1 MAWMLPIEEYG
12 QGKNRTY
19 GTWYRNS
26 SGELYAFMD
35 GSKRKA
41 YLHSQYPYLYYGRGY
56 VQLTWYFNYENA
68 SKKIGVDF
76 LNNPD
81 LVMNK
86 NHAVKIMV
94 QGMKDGW
101 FTGKKLSDYI
111 NQSKKDYLNARRII
125 NGTDKDKLISGYAET
140 FEKALRS
147 MWNDKYR
154 NNIISVISIIQVGQE
169 IYRMIA
175 EYMDEMDQIKQ
186 SGADKKTRVM
196 AYARSAIL
204 KAGKD
209 WDLWKGYI
217 DEFIDSAKA
226 IYNAVKGILK

>member
-1 MAWMLPIEEYG
+1 MILTKKGFDILRQGLGKLTQNQVDEINFIVSEFDKDKSVSYPQAAYMLATAWHETATRMLPIEEYG
-12 QGKNRTY
+12 KGKNRTY

-26 SGELYAFMD
+26 IGALYSFID
-35 GSKRKA
+35 GSRRSA
-41 YLHSQYPYLYYGRGY
+41 YLHNDYPYLYYGRGY

-81 LVMNK
+81 LVMSK
-86 NHAVKIMV
+86 KYAVKIMI

-111 NQSKKDYLNARRII
+111 NQSKKDYAGARRII

-147 MWNDKYR
+147 M
-154 NNIISVISIIQVGQE
+154 
-169 IYRMIA
+169 
-175 EYMDEMDQIKQ
+175 
-186 SGADKKTRVM
+186 
-196 AYARSAIL
+196 
-204 KAGKD
+204 
-209 WDLWKGYI
+209 
-217 DEFIDSAKA
+217 
-226 IYNAVKGILK
+226 

>member
-1 MAWMLPIEEYG
+1 MILTKKGFDILKQGLGKLTQSQVSALNHIVSAIDADKSITYPQGAYILATTWHETATTMQPIAEYG
-12 QGKNRTY
+12 KGKGRTY
-19 GTWYRNS
+19 GRWYKNS
-26 SGELYAFMD
+26 KDQVYTFKD
-35 GSKRKA
+35 GSGTTV
-41 YLHSQYPYLYYGRGY
+41 YLQSDYPHLYYGRGY

-111 NQSKKDYLNARRII
+111 NQSKKDYVGARRII
-125 NGTDKDKLISGYAET
+125 NGMDKASLIAGYAET

-147 MWNDKYR
+147 M
-154 NNIISVISIIQVGQE
+154 
-169 IYRMIA
+169 
-175 EYMDEMDQIKQ
+175 
-186 SGADKKTRVM
+186 
-196 AYARSAIL
+196 
-204 KAGKD
+204 
-209 WDLWKGYI
+209 
-217 DEFIDSAKA
+217 
-226 IYNAVKGILK
+226 

>member
-1 MAWMLPIEEYG
+1 MILTKKGFDILRQGLGKLSESQVSAFNHIVSAIDADKSISYPQAAYMLATAWHETAARMLPIEEYG

-26 SGELYAFMD
+26 KDQLYSFKD
-35 GSKRKA
+35 GSKTTA
-41 YLHSQYPYLYYGRGY
+41 YLSDDYPHLYYGRGY

-86 NHAVKIMV
+86 NHAVKIMI

-111 NQSKKDYLNARRII
+111 NQSKKDYEGARRII
-125 NGTDKDKLISGYAET
+125 NGTDKAKLIAGYAET

-147 MWNDKYR
+147 M
-154 NNIISVISIIQVGQE
+154 
-169 IYRMIA
+169 
-175 EYMDEMDQIKQ
+175 
-186 SGADKKTRVM
+186 
-196 AYARSAIL
+196 
-204 KAGKD
+204 
-209 WDLWKGYI
+209 
-217 DEFIDSAKA
+217 
-226 IYNAVKGILK
+226 

>member
-1 MAWMLPIEEYG
+1 MRNALGKLTSSQVSEIEFMVNEFDKDKSVSYPQAAYMLATAWHETSARMLPIEEYG

-81 LVMNK
+81 LVMSK
-86 NHAVKIMV
+86 KYAVKIMI

-111 NQSKKDYLNARRII
+111 NQSKKDYVGARRII

-147 MWNDKYR
+147 M
-154 NNIISVISIIQVGQE
+154 
-169 IYRMIA
+169 
-175 EYMDEMDQIKQ
+175 
-186 SGADKKTRVM
+186 
-196 AYARSAIL
+196 
-204 KAGKD
+204 
-209 WDLWKGYI
+209 
-217 DEFIDSAKA
+217 
-226 IYNAVKGILK
+226 

>member
-1 MAWMLPIEEYG
+1 MRNALGKLTSSQVSEIEFMVNEFDKDKSVSYPQAAYMLATAWHETAARMLPIEEYG

-26 SGELYAFMD
+26 KDQLYSFKD
-35 GSKRKA
+35 GSKTTA
-41 YLHSQYPYLYYGRGY
+41 YLSDDYPHLYYGRGY

-86 NHAVKIMV
+86 NHAVKIMI

-111 NQSKKDYLNARRII
+111 NQSKKDYEGARRII
-125 NGTDKDKLISGYAET
+125 NGTDKAKLIAGYAET

-147 MWNDKYR
+147 M
-154 NNIISVISIIQVGQE
+154 
-169 IYRMIA
+169 
-175 EYMDEMDQIKQ
+175 
-186 SGADKKTRVM
+186 
-196 AYARSAIL
+196 
-204 KAGKD
+204 
-209 WDLWKGYI
+209 
-217 DEFIDSAKA
+217 
-226 IYNAVKGILK
+226 

>member
-1 MAWMLPIEEYG
+1 MILTKKGFDILKQGLGKLTQSQVDEINFIVSEFDKDKSISYPQAAYMLATAWHETAARMLPIEEYG

-26 SGELYAFMD
+26 KDQLYSFKD
-35 GSKRKA
+35 GSKTTA
-41 YLHSQYPYLYYGRGY
+41 YLSDDYPHLYYGRGY

-86 NHAVKIMV
+86 NHAVKIMI
-94 QGMKDGW
+94 QGMRDGW

-111 NQSKKDYLNARRII
+111 NQSQKDYVGARRII

-147 MWNDKYR
+147 M
-154 NNIISVISIIQVGQE
+154 
-169 IYRMIA
+169 
-175 EYMDEMDQIKQ
+175 
-186 SGADKKTRVM
+186 
-196 AYARSAIL
+196 
-204 KAGKD
+204 
-209 WDLWKGYI
+209 
-217 DEFIDSAKA
+217 
-226 IYNAVKGILK
+226 

>member
-1 MAWMLPIEEYG
+1 MILTKKGFDILRQGLGKLTQNQVDEINFIVSEFDKDKSVSYPQAAYMLATAWHETATRMLPIEEYG

-26 SGELYAFMD
+26 NSELYAFMD
-35 GSKRKA
+35 GSKRSA
-41 YLHSQYPYLYYGRGY
+41 YLHSKYPYLYYGRGY

-76 LNNPD
+76 LNNPE
-81 LVMNK
+81 LVMDK
-86 NHAVKIMV
+86 NHAVKIMI

-111 NQSKKDYLNARRII
+111 NQSQKDYVGARRII

-147 MWNDKYR
+147 
-154 NNIISVISIIQVGQE
+154 
-169 IYRMIA
+169 
-175 EYMDEMDQIKQ
+175 
-186 SGADKKTRVM
+186 T
-196 AYARSAIL
+196 
-204 KAGKD
+204 
-209 WDLWKGYI
+209 
-217 DEFIDSAKA
+217 
-226 IYNAVKGILK
+226 

>member
-1 MAWMLPIEEYG
+1 MRNALGKLTSSQVSEIEFMVNEFDKDKSISYPQAAYMLATAWHETAARMLPIEEYG

-26 SGELYAFMD
+26 NNELYAFMD
-35 GSKRKA
+35 SSKRTT
-41 YLHSQYPYLYYGRGY
+41 YLHSDYPYLYYGRGY
-56 VQLTWYFNYENA
+56 VQLTWYFNYEIA

-76 LNNPD
+76 LNNPN

-86 NHAVKIMV
+86 KYAVKIMI

-111 NQSKKDYLNARRII
+111 NQSKKDYVGARRII

-147 MWNDKYR
+147 
-154 NNIISVISIIQVGQE
+154 I
-169 IYRMIA
+169 
-175 EYMDEMDQIKQ
+175 
-186 SGADKKTRVM
+186 
-196 AYARSAIL
+196 
-204 KAGKD
+204 
-209 WDLWKGYI
+209 
-217 DEFIDSAKA
+217 
-226 IYNAVKGILK
+226 

>member
-1 MAWMLPIEEYG
+1 MILTKKGFDILRQGLGKLTQSQVDEINFIVSEFDRDKSISYPQAAYMLATAWHETATRMLPIEEYG

-26 SGELYAFMD
+26 KDQLYSFKD
-35 GSKRKA
+35 GSKTTA
-41 YLHSQYPYLYYGRGY
+41 YLSDDYPHLYYGRGY

-125 NGTDKDKLISGYAET
+125 NGMDKASLIAGYAET

-147 MWNDKYR
+147 M
-154 NNIISVISIIQVGQE
+154 
-169 IYRMIA
+169 
-175 EYMDEMDQIKQ
+175 
-186 SGADKKTRVM
+186 
-196 AYARSAIL
+196 
-204 KAGKD
+204 
-209 WDLWKGYI
+209 
-217 DEFIDSAKA
+217 
-226 IYNAVKGILK
+226 

>member
-1 MAWMLPIEEYG
+1 MILTKKGFDILRQGLGKLTQSQVDGINFIVSEFDKDKSVSYPQAAYMLATAWHETATRMLPIEEYG
-12 QGKNRTY
+12 KGKNRTY

-26 SGELYAFMD
+26 IGALYSFID
-35 GSKRKA
+35 GSRRSA
-41 YLHSQYPYLYYGRGY
+41 YLHNDYPYLYYGRGY
-56 VQLTWYFNYENA
+56 VQLTWYFNYESA

-86 NHAVKIMV
+86 NHAVKIIV

-111 NQSKKDYLNARRII
+111 NQSQKDYVGARRII

-147 MWNDKYR
+147 M
-154 NNIISVISIIQVGQE
+154 
-169 IYRMIA
+169 
-175 EYMDEMDQIKQ
+175 
-186 SGADKKTRVM
+186 
-196 AYARSAIL
+196 
-204 KAGKD
+204 
-209 WDLWKGYI
+209 
-217 DEFIDSAKA
+217 
-226 IYNAVKGILK
+226 

>member
-1 MAWMLPIEEYG
+1 MILTKKGFDILRQGLGKLTQNQVDEINFIVSEFDKDKSVSYPQAAYMLATAWHETATRMLPIEEYG
-12 QGKNRTY
+12 KGKNRTY

-26 SGELYAFMD
+26 NSELYSFID
-35 GSKRKA
+35 GSRRSA
-41 YLHSQYPYLYYGRGY
+41 YLHNDYPYLYYGRGY
-56 VQLTWYFNYENA
+56 VQLTWYFNYESA

-111 NQSKKDYLNARRII
+111 NQSQKDYVGARRII

-147 MWNDKYR
+147 
-154 NNIISVISIIQVGQE
+154 
-169 IYRMIA
+169 
-175 EYMDEMDQIKQ
+175 
-186 SGADKKTRVM
+186 T
-196 AYARSAIL
+196 
-204 KAGKD
+204 
-209 WDLWKGYI
+209 
-217 DEFIDSAKA
+217 
-226 IYNAVKGILK
+226 

>member
-1 MAWMLPIEEYG
+1 MILTKKGFDTLRQGLGKLTQNQVDEINFIVSEFDKDKSVSYPQAAYMLATAWHETATRMLPIEEYG
-12 QGKNRTY
+12 KGKNRTY

-26 SGELYAFMD
+26 IGALYSFID
-35 GSKRKA
+35 GSRRSA
-41 YLHSQYPYLYYGRGY
+41 YLHNDYPYLYYGRGY
-56 VQLTWYFNYENA
+56 VQLTWYFNYESA

-111 NQSKKDYLNARRII
+111 NQSQKDYVGARRII

-147 MWNDKYR
+147 M
-154 NNIISVISIIQVGQE
+154 
-169 IYRMIA
+169 
-175 EYMDEMDQIKQ
+175 
-186 SGADKKTRVM
+186 
-196 AYARSAIL
+196 
-204 KAGKD
+204 
-209 WDLWKGYI
+209 
-217 DEFIDSAKA
+217 
-226 IYNAVKGILK
+226 

>member
-1 MAWMLPIEEYG
+1 MRNALGKLTSSQVSEIEFMVNEFDKDKSVSYPQAAYMLATAWHETAARMLPIEEYG

-26 SGELYAFMD
+26 KDQLYSFKD
-35 GSKRKA
+35 GSKTTA
-41 YLHSQYPYLYYGRGY
+41 YLSDDYPHLYYGRGY

-111 NQSKKDYLNARRII
+111 NQSKKDYEGARRII
-125 NGTDKDKLISGYAET
+125 NGTDKAKLIAGYAET

-147 MWNDKYR
+147 M
-154 NNIISVISIIQVGQE
+154 
-169 IYRMIA
+169 
-175 EYMDEMDQIKQ
+175 
-186 SGADKKTRVM
+186 
-196 AYARSAIL
+196 
-204 KAGKD
+204 
-209 WDLWKGYI
+209 
-217 DEFIDSAKA
+217 
-226 IYNAVKGILK
+226 

>member
-1 MAWMLPIEEYG
+1 MKMTQGGFSILRNALGKLTSSQVSEIEFMVNEFDKDKSISYPQAAYMLATAWHETAARMLPIEEYG

-26 SGELYAFMD
+26 KDQLYSFKD
-35 GSKRKA
+35 GSKTTA
-41 YLHSQYPYLYYGRGY
+41 YLSDDYPHLYYGRGY

-111 NQSKKDYLNARRII
+111 NQSKKDYVGARRII

-147 MWNDKYR
+147 
-154 NNIISVISIIQVGQE
+154 I
-169 IYRMIA
+169 
-175 EYMDEMDQIKQ
+175 
-186 SGADKKTRVM
+186 
-196 AYARSAIL
+196 
-204 KAGKD
+204 
-209 WDLWKGYI
+209 
-217 DEFIDSAKA
+217 
-226 IYNAVKGILK
+226 

>member
-1 MAWMLPIEEYG
+1 MILTKKGFDILRQGLGKLTQNQVDEINFIVSEFDKDKSVLYPQAAYMLATAWHETATRMLPIEEYG
-12 QGKNRTY
+12 KGKNRTY

-26 SGELYAFMD
+26 IGALYSFID
-35 GSKRKA
+35 GSRRSA
-41 YLHSQYPYLYYGRGY
+41 YLHNDYPYLYYGRGY
-56 VQLTWYFNYENA
+56 VQLTWYFNYESA

-111 NQSKKDYLNARRII
+111 NQSKKDYEGARRII
-125 NGTDKDKLISGYAET
+125 NGTDKAKLIAGYAET

-147 MWNDKYR
+147 M
-154 NNIISVISIIQVGQE
+154 
-169 IYRMIA
+169 
-175 EYMDEMDQIKQ
+175 
-186 SGADKKTRVM
+186 
-196 AYARSAIL
+196 
-204 KAGKD
+204 
-209 WDLWKGYI
+209 
-217 DEFIDSAKA
+217 
-226 IYNAVKGILK
+226 

>member
-1 MAWMLPIEEYG
+1 MILTKKGFDILRQGLGKLTQSQVDEINFIVSEFNKDKSISYPQAAYMLATAWHETAARMLPIEEYG

-35 GSKRKA
+35 GSKRTA
-41 YLHSQYPYLYYGRGY
+41 YLHSDYPYLYYGRGY

-125 NGTDKDKLISGYAET
+125 NGMDKASLIAGYAET

-147 MWNDKYR
+147 M
-154 NNIISVISIIQVGQE
+154 
-169 IYRMIA
+169 
-175 EYMDEMDQIKQ
+175 
-186 SGADKKTRVM
+186 
-196 AYARSAIL
+196 
-204 KAGKD
+204 
-209 WDLWKGYI
+209 
-217 DEFIDSAKA
+217 
-226 IYNAVKGILK
+226 

>member
-1 MAWMLPIEEYG
+1 MILTKKGFDILRQGLGKLTQSQVDEINFIVSEFDRDKSISYPQAAYMLATAWHETATRMLPIEEYG

-35 GSKRKA
+35 GSKRTA
-41 YLHSQYPYLYYGRGY
+41 YLHSDYPHLYYGRGY
-56 VQLTWYFNYENA
+56 VQLTWYFNYEIA

-76 LNNPD
+76 LNNPN

-86 NHAVKIMV
+86 KYAVKIMI

-111 NQSKKDYLNARRII
+111 NQSQKDYVGARRII
-125 NGTDKDKLISGYAET
+125 NGTDKDNLISGYAET

-147 MWNDKYR
+147 
-154 NNIISVISIIQVGQE
+154 
-169 IYRMIA
+169 
-175 EYMDEMDQIKQ
+175 
-186 SGADKKTRVM
+186 T
-196 AYARSAIL
+196 
-204 KAGKD
+204 
-209 WDLWKGYI
+209 
-217 DEFIDSAKA
+217 
-226 IYNAVKGILK
+226 

>member
-1 MAWMLPIEEYG
+1 MILTKKGFDILRQGLGKLTQSQVDEINFIVSEFNKDKSISYPQAAYMLATAWHETAARMLPIEEYG
-12 QGKNRTY
+12 QGKNRIY

-26 SGELYAFMD
+26 NSELYAFMD
-35 GSKRKA
+35 GSKRKV

-56 VQLTWYFNYENA
+56 VQLTWYFNYESA

-111 NQSKKDYLNARRII
+111 NQSKKDYAGARRII

-147 MWNDKYR
+147 M
-154 NNIISVISIIQVGQE
+154 
-169 IYRMIA
+169 
-175 EYMDEMDQIKQ
+175 
-186 SGADKKTRVM
+186 
-196 AYARSAIL
+196 
-204 KAGKD
+204 
-209 WDLWKGYI
+209 
-217 DEFIDSAKA
+217 
-226 IYNAVKGILK
+226 

>member
-1 MAWMLPIEEYG
+1 MILTKKGFDILRQGLGKLTQSQVDEINFIVSEFDKDKSVSYPQAAYMLATAWHETAARMLPIEEYG

-26 SGELYAFMD
+26 IGALYSFID
-35 GSKRKA
+35 GSRRSA
-41 YLHSQYPYLYYGRGY
+41 YLHNDYPYLYYGRGY
-56 VQLTWYFNYENA
+56 VQLTWYFNYESA

-111 NQSKKDYLNARRII
+111 NQLKKDYVGARRII

-147 MWNDKYR
+147 M
-154 NNIISVISIIQVGQE
+154 
-169 IYRMIA
+169 
-175 EYMDEMDQIKQ
+175 
-186 SGADKKTRVM
+186 
-196 AYARSAIL
+196 
-204 KAGKD
+204 
-209 WDLWKGYI
+209 
-217 DEFIDSAKA
+217 
-226 IYNAVKGILK
+226 

>member
-1 MAWMLPIEEYG
+1 MRNALGKLTSSQVSEIEFMVNEFDKDKSISYPQAAYMLATAWHETAARMLPIEEYG

-26 SGELYAFMD
+26 KDQLYSFKD
-35 GSKRKA
+35 GSKTTT
-41 YLHSQYPYLYYGRGY
+41 YLSDDYPHLYYGRGY

-76 LNNPD
+76 LNNPG

-86 NHAVKIMV
+86 NHAVKIMI

-111 NQSKKDYLNARRII
+111 NQSKKDYEGARRII
-125 NGTDKDKLISGYAET
+125 NGTDKAKLIAGYAET

-147 MWNDKYR
+147 M
-154 NNIISVISIIQVGQE
+154 
-169 IYRMIA
+169 
-175 EYMDEMDQIKQ
+175 
-186 SGADKKTRVM
+186 
-196 AYARSAIL
+196 
-204 KAGKD
+204 
-209 WDLWKGYI
+209 
-217 DEFIDSAKA
+217 
-226 IYNAVKGILK
+226 

>member
-1 MAWMLPIEEYG
+1 MILTKKGFDILRQGLGKLTQNQVDEINFIVSEFDKDKSVSYPQAAYMLATAWHETATRMLPIEEYG
-12 QGKNRTY
+12 KGKNRTY

-26 SGELYAFMD
+26 IGALYSFID
-35 GSKRKA
+35 GSRRSA
-41 YLHSQYPYLYYGRGY
+41 YLHNDYPYLYYGRGY

-111 NQSKKDYLNARRII
+111 NQSQKDYVGARRII

-147 MWNDKYR
+147 M
-154 NNIISVISIIQVGQE
+154 
-169 IYRMIA
+169 
-175 EYMDEMDQIKQ
+175 
-186 SGADKKTRVM
+186 
-196 AYARSAIL
+196 
-204 KAGKD
+204 
-209 WDLWKGYI
+209 
-217 DEFIDSAKA
+217 
-226 IYNAVKGILK
+226 

>member
-1 MAWMLPIEEYG
+1 MTQGGFSILRNALGKLTSSQVSEIEFMVNEFDKDKSISYPQAAYMLATAWHETAARMLPIEEYG

-26 SGELYAFMD
+26 KDQLYSFKD
-35 GSKRKA
+35 GSKTTA
-41 YLHSQYPYLYYGRGY
+41 YLSDDYPHLYYGRGY

-111 NQSKKDYLNARRII
+111 NQSKKDYEGARRII
-125 NGTDKDKLISGYAET
+125 NGTDKAKLIAGYAET

-147 MWNDKYR
+147 M
-154 NNIISVISIIQVGQE
+154 
-169 IYRMIA
+169 
-175 EYMDEMDQIKQ
+175 
-186 SGADKKTRVM
+186 
-196 AYARSAIL
+196 
-204 KAGKD
+204 
-209 WDLWKGYI
+209 
-217 DEFIDSAKA
+217 
-226 IYNAVKGILK
+226 

>member
-1 MAWMLPIEEYG
+1 MKMTQGGFSILRNALGKLTSSQVSEIEFMVNEFDKDKSISYPQAAYMLATAWHETAARMLPIEEYG

-26 SGELYAFMD
+26 SGELYSFMD
-35 GSKRKA
+35 GSKRLA
-41 YLHSQYPYLYYGRGY
+41 YLHSDYPYLYYGRGY
-56 VQLTWYFNYENA
+56 VQITWYFNYENA

-76 LNNPD
+76 LNNPE

-125 NGTDKDKLISGYAET
+125 NGMDKASLIAGYAET

-147 MWNDKYR
+147 M
-154 NNIISVISIIQVGQE
+154 
-169 IYRMIA
+169 
-175 EYMDEMDQIKQ
+175 
-186 SGADKKTRVM
+186 
-196 AYARSAIL
+196 
-204 KAGKD
+204 
-209 WDLWKGYI
+209 
-217 DEFIDSAKA
+217 
-226 IYNAVKGILK
+226 

>member
-1 MAWMLPIEEYG
+1 MILTKKGFDILKQGLGKLTQSQVDEINFIVSEFDKDKSISYPQAAYMLATAWHETAARMLPIEEYG

-26 SGELYAFMD
+26 IGALYSFID
-35 GSKRKA
+35 GSRRSA
-41 YLHSQYPYLYYGRGY
+41 YLHNDYPYLYYGRGY

-76 LNNPD
+76 LNNPE
-81 LVMNK
+81 LVMDK
-86 NHAVKIMV
+86 NHAVKIMI

-111 NQSKKDYLNARRII
+111 NQSKKDYVGARRII

-147 MWNDKYR
+147 M
-154 NNIISVISIIQVGQE
+154 
-169 IYRMIA
+169 
-175 EYMDEMDQIKQ
+175 
-186 SGADKKTRVM
+186 
-196 AYARSAIL
+196 
-204 KAGKD
+204 
-209 WDLWKGYI
+209 
-217 DEFIDSAKA
+217 
-226 IYNAVKGILK
+226 

>member
-1 MAWMLPIEEYG
+1 MILTKKGFDILRQGLGKLTQNQVDEINFIVSEFDKDKSVSYPQAAYMLATAWHETATRMLPIEEYG
-12 QGKNRTY
+12 KGKNRTY
-19 GTWYRNS
+19 GAWYRNS
-26 SGELYAFMD
+26 IGALYSFID
-35 GSKRKA
+35 GSRRSA
-41 YLHSQYPYLYYGRGY
+41 YLHNDYPYLYYGRGY
-56 VQLTWYFNYENA
+56 VQLTWYFNYESA

-111 NQSKKDYLNARRII
+111 NQSQKDYVGARRII

-147 MWNDKYR
+147 M
-154 NNIISVISIIQVGQE
+154 
-169 IYRMIA
+169 
-175 EYMDEMDQIKQ
+175 
-186 SGADKKTRVM
+186 
-196 AYARSAIL
+196 
-204 KAGKD
+204 
-209 WDLWKGYI
+209 
-217 DEFIDSAKA
+217 
-226 IYNAVKGILK
+226 

>member
-1 MAWMLPIEEYG
+1 MILTKKGFDILRQGLGKLTQNQVDEINFIVSEFDKDKSVSYPQAAYMLATAWHETATRMLPIEEYG
-12 QGKNRTY
+12 KGKNRTY

-26 SGELYAFMD
+26 IGALYSFID
-35 GSKRKA
+35 GSRRSA
-41 YLHSQYPYLYYGRGY
+41 YLHNDYPYLYYGRGY
-56 VQLTWYFNYENA
+56 VQLTWYFNYESA

-86 NHAVKIMV
+86 NHAVKIMI

-111 NQSKKDYLNARRII
+111 NQSQKDYVGARRII

-147 MWNDKYR
+147 M
-154 NNIISVISIIQVGQE
+154 
-169 IYRMIA
+169 
-175 EYMDEMDQIKQ
+175 
-186 SGADKKTRVM
+186 
-196 AYARSAIL
+196 
-204 KAGKD
+204 
-209 WDLWKGYI
+209 
-217 DEFIDSAKA
+217 
-226 IYNAVKGILK
+226 

>member
-1 MAWMLPIEEYG
+1 MILTKKGFDILRQGLGRLTQSQVDEINFIVSEFDKDKSVSYPQAAYMLATAWHETATRMLPIEEYG
-12 QGKNRTY
+12 KGKNRTY

-26 SGELYAFMD
+26 IGALYSFID
-35 GSKRKA
+35 GSRRSA
-41 YLHSQYPYLYYGRGY
+41 YLHNDYPYLYYGRGY
-56 VQLTWYFNYENA
+56 VQLTWYFNYESA

-111 NQSKKDYLNARRII
+111 NQSQKDYVGARRII

-147 MWNDKYR
+147 M
-154 NNIISVISIIQVGQE
+154 
-169 IYRMIA
+169 
-175 EYMDEMDQIKQ
+175 
-186 SGADKKTRVM
+186 
-196 AYARSAIL
+196 
-204 KAGKD
+204 
-209 WDLWKGYI
+209 
-217 DEFIDSAKA
+217 
-226 IYNAVKGILK
+226 

>member
-1 MAWMLPIEEYG
+1 MKMTQGGFSILRNALGKLTSSQVSEIEFMVNEFDRDKSISYPQAAYMLATAWHETATRMLPIEEYG
-12 QGKNRTY
+12 KGKNRTY

-26 SGELYAFMD
+26 NNELYAFMD
-35 GSKRKA
+35 SSKRSA
-41 YLHSQYPYLYYGRGY
+41 YLHSDYPYLYYGRGY

-86 NHAVKIMV
+86 NHAVKIMI

-101 FTGKKLSDYI
+101 FTRKKLSDYI
-111 NQSKKDYLNARRII
+111 NQSQKDYVGARRII

-147 MWNDKYR
+147 M
-154 NNIISVISIIQVGQE
+154 
-169 IYRMIA
+169 
-175 EYMDEMDQIKQ
+175 
-186 SGADKKTRVM
+186 
-196 AYARSAIL
+196 
-204 KAGKD
+204 
-209 WDLWKGYI
+209 
-217 DEFIDSAKA
+217 
-226 IYNAVKGILK
+226 

>member
-1 MAWMLPIEEYG
+1 MTQGGFSILRNALGKLTSSQVSEIEFMVNEFDKDKSVSYPQAAYMLATAWHETAARMLPIEEYG

-26 SGELYAFMD
+26 KDQLYSFKD
-35 GSKRKA
+35 GSKTTA
-41 YLHSQYPYLYYGRGY
+41 YLSDDYPHLYYGRGY

-111 NQSKKDYLNARRII
+111 NQSKKDYEGARRII
-125 NGTDKDKLISGYAET
+125 NGTDKAKLIAGYAET

-147 MWNDKYR
+147 M
-154 NNIISVISIIQVGQE
+154 
-169 IYRMIA
+169 
-175 EYMDEMDQIKQ
+175 
-186 SGADKKTRVM
+186 
-196 AYARSAIL
+196 
-204 KAGKD
+204 
-209 WDLWKGYI
+209 
-217 DEFIDSAKA
+217 
-226 IYNAVKGILK
+226 

>member
-1 MAWMLPIEEYG
+1 MKMTQGGFSILRNALGKLTSSQVSEIEFMVNEFDKDKSVSYPQAAYMLATAWHETAARMLPIEEYG

-26 SGELYAFMD
+26 KDQLYSFKD
-35 GSKRKA
+35 GSKTTA
-41 YLHSQYPYLYYGRGY
+41 YLSDDYPHLYYGRGY

-94 QGMKDGW
+94 QGMRDGW

-111 NQSKKDYLNARRII
+111 NQSKKDYVGARRII
-125 NGTDKDKLISGYAET
+125 NGTDKAKLIAGYAET

-147 MWNDKYR
+147 M
-154 NNIISVISIIQVGQE
+154 
-169 IYRMIA
+169 
-175 EYMDEMDQIKQ
+175 
-186 SGADKKTRVM
+186 
-196 AYARSAIL
+196 
-204 KAGKD
+204 
-209 WDLWKGYI
+209 
-217 DEFIDSAKA
+217 
-226 IYNAVKGILK
+226 

>member
-1 MAWMLPIEEYG
+1 MILTKKGFDILRQGLGKLTQNQVDEINFIVSEFDKDKSVSYPQAAYMLATAWHETATRMLPIEEYG
-12 QGKNRTY
+12 KGKNRTY

-26 SGELYAFMD
+26 IGALYSFID
-35 GSKRKA
+35 GSRRSA
-41 YLHSQYPYLYYGRGY
+41 YLHNDYPYLYYGRGY
-56 VQLTWYFNYENA
+56 VQLTWYFNYESA

-111 NQSKKDYLNARRII
+111 NQSQKDYVGARRII

-147 MWNDKYR
+147 M
-154 NNIISVISIIQVGQE
+154 
-169 IYRMIA
+169 
-175 EYMDEMDQIKQ
+175 
-186 SGADKKTRVM
+186 
-196 AYARSAIL
+196 
-204 KAGKD
+204 
-209 WDLWKGYI
+209 
-217 DEFIDSAKA
+217 
-226 IYNAVKGILK
+226 

>member
-1 MAWMLPIEEYG
+1 MILTKKGFDILRQGLGKLTQNQVDEINFIVSEFDKDKSVSYPQAAYMLATAWHETATRMLPIEEYG
-12 QGKNRTY
+12 KGKNRTY

-26 SGELYAFMD
+26 IGALYSFID
-35 GSKRKA
+35 GSRRSA
-41 YLHSQYPYLYYGRGY
+41 YLHNDYPYLYYGRGY
-56 VQLTWYFNYENA
+56 VQLTWYFNYESA

-111 NQSKKDYLNARRII
+111 NQSQKDYVGARRII

-147 MWNDKYR
+147 
-154 NNIISVISIIQVGQE
+154 
-169 IYRMIA
+169 
-175 EYMDEMDQIKQ
+175 
-186 SGADKKTRVM
+186 T
-196 AYARSAIL
+196 
-204 KAGKD
+204 
-209 WDLWKGYI
+209 
-217 DEFIDSAKA
+217 
-226 IYNAVKGILK
+226 

>member
-1 MAWMLPIEEYG
+1 MKMTQGGFSILRNALGKLTSSQVSEIEFMVNEFDKDKSISYPQAAYMLATAWHETATRMLPIEEYG

-26 SGELYAFMD
+26 NSELYSFID
-35 GSKRKA
+35 GSKRSA
-41 YLHSQYPYLYYGRGY
+41 YLHSDYPYLYYGRGY

-94 QGMKDGW
+94 QGMRDGW

-111 NQSKKDYLNARRII
+111 NQSKKDYVGARRII

-147 MWNDKYR
+147 M
-154 NNIISVISIIQVGQE
+154 
-169 IYRMIA
+169 
-175 EYMDEMDQIKQ
+175 
-186 SGADKKTRVM
+186 
-196 AYARSAIL
+196 
-204 KAGKD
+204 
-209 WDLWKGYI
+209 
-217 DEFIDSAKA
+217 
-226 IYNAVKGILK
+226 